1 MSNESLAKA
10 REKSE
15 KKRAPIILQVFTVY
29 VLLLYVYDAFYLW
42 EFRKPQ
48 FAINAIV
55 LLAWVIWETKNLL
68 VWQDFF
74 IGCVLSYA
82 ILFFRLVSYA
92 GMSSFWNNVPYLLV
106 GFSLGLLIRYTQ
118 LSRHIFYFYA
128 MGAIAPFLYMF
139 FVQGY
144 TADTGFFLPMNRNVI
159 SRLLVFAVSV
169 QMLVD
174 STYEAR
180 YISLLPSVLTVVIS
194 FHSESRT
201 GLLVSILLLFI
212 GLMENSGNL
221 WRRMNDNYI
230 YSASKKI
237 ILLVGSILVGL
248 LFLLLSFRL
257 VMDSR
262 FAREGFSSSGRIQIY
277 REFLSMLS
285 LKDFL
290 IGFRPDWLSVNLHNT
305 YLTLLSYYGIVAF
318 VFIYWIGLAVVRL
331 AKTSFIHASLL
342 AIFCI
347 YSLPESIAPFSVG
360 TFSLIPLLMIAY
372 PPKRLGNR
380 VFPNTQGKN
389 RPPNVE

>member
-68 VWQDFF
+68 AWQDFF

-139 FVQGY
+139 FVQGLLDHWSPC
-144 TADTGFFLPMNRNVI
+144 ARNRA
-159 SRLLVFAVSV
+159 S
-169 QMLVD
+169 
-174 STYEAR
+174 
-180 YISLLPSVLTVVIS
+180 
-194 FHSESRT
+194 
-201 GLLVSILLLFI
+201 
-212 GLMENSGNL
+212 
-221 WRRMNDNYI
+221 
-230 YSASKKI
+230 SASCIAISYRRGYLHCSSYRVDIRPLCNK
-237 ILLVGSILVGL
+237 
-248 LFLLLSFRL
+248 LS
-257 VMDSR
+257 S
-262 FAREGFSSSGRIQIY
+262 
-277 REFLSMLS
+277 
-285 LKDFL
+285 
-290 IGFRPDWLSVNLHNT
+290 
-305 YLTLLSYYGIVAF
+305 
-318 VFIYWIGLAVVRL
+318 
-331 AKTSFIHASLL
+331 
-342 AIFCI
+342 
-347 YSLPESIAPFSVG
+347 
-360 TFSLIPLLMIAY
+360 
-372 PPKRLGNR
+372 
-380 VFPNTQGKN
+380 
-389 RPPNVE
+389 